1 MPTIQKPQLN
11 HVSFPWHQQSDRFQE
26 ELDSQSAEIL
36 ERSGFNRE
44 FANPGDV
51 PNINAETEG
60 TAFILELTGI
70 LSQAAAI
77 MDADYKPANKVI
89 ATLKAIKKEPSLILS
104 GGVESEALAMVASNY
119 QRDDEK
125 PGTFWFDVDRSD
137 DEPFPDSQLFSEA
150 ASVAIDKLPAMA

>member
-11 HVSFPWHQQSDRFQE
+11 DVSFPWHQQSDRFQE

-36 ERSGFNRE
+36 QRSGFNRE

-60 TAFILELTGI
+60 TAFILEPSGI

-77 MDADYKPANKVI
+77 MDAGYKPADKVI
-89 ATLKAIKKEPSLILS
+89 ATLKAIKKDPSLIQWRCRVRGVGHGGLELS
-104 GGVESEALAMVASNY
+104 TRRREA
-119 QRDDEK
+119 RD
-125 PGTFWFDVDRSD
+125 V
-137 DEPFPDSQLFSEA
+137 L
-150 ASVAIDKLPAMA
+150 V